1 MKKIA
6 ALLILLASS
15 GIVSAET
22 KTVKATV
29 SDFQRGFIETVQDYS
44 TQYEAAPNELKKSSV
59 AKKRIDAFAKLQ
71 GDPRKIAGWYGTI
84 QKLGT
89 NGDGDAFITIRL
101 LVDNITVSTWN
112 NSISDAGSN
121 TLIKNGSPVYEAL
134 SEMSEGNVVKFSG
147 ALGKAKNL
155 SERAR
160 MTEPDFLFKFS
171 KVEKVGDST
180 TQ

>member
-6 ALLILLASS
+6 ALLFLLASS
-15 GIVSAET
+15 SIVSAET
-22 KTVKATV
+22 KTVTATV

-59 AKKRIDAFAKLQ
+59 AKKRMDAFAKLK
-71 GDPRKIAGWYGTI
+71 GDPRKIDGWYGTI
-84 QKLGT
+84 EKLGT
-89 NGDGDAFITIRL
+89 NGDGDAYITIRL

-112 NSISDAGSN
+112 NSFSDTGAN
-121 TLIKNGSPVYEAL
+121 TLIKNGTPMYEEI
-134 SEMSEGNVVKFSG
+134 SEMAEGNVVKFSG
-147 ALGKAKNL
+147 ALGKVKNV
-155 SERAR
+155 SEKGK

-180 TQ
+180 TK